1 MIESAKVET
10 GLEEKVIK
18 FSSNSDALK
27 EFVPE
32 MLVRNDY
39 RGIEY
44 TSHVQR
50 VLAVY
55 PELAQLIHIDGQPKN
70 WIRRDTIGLFYFCSA
85 GKLYRS
91 FGIDEQASELMHRR
105 EEKQENT
112 IHPTDFSPG
121 KFIQIAHF
129 FFYFEKSI
137 NVLEEMIKDGILE
150 GSKEL
155 FENRNIT
162 IPQPLRDS
170 ATYKTDI
177 LLDVYK
183 AIRND
188 ILQTINNH
196 NKKRKLITKI
206 SIYNYNLIISQYAPR
221 TMTNVVSRIKAHT
234 TDDNKRLTL
243 VELVRQVIIKN
254 TVGIKE
260 QYAIILVD
268 KNYARLEHLVDKIGK
283 TRYVKPDKKDDLEKE
298 ILTIF
303 RNRKVKNKKD
313 RKKDEEASV
322 ELLEDEININEY
334 LKEWEQEGQVQY
346 RELVQLLDMLDP
358 GARENLVAQLD
369 EKQIKVIDDE
379 DKIISDILEVY
390 SNTTTTDE
398 EEKQSFISDPIRI
411 YLTQIGKTPLLK
423 RDEEIK
429 LGRRIS
435 ILRGTIERRL
445 FLNAYFIDEVIKLY
459 QGIIEGRINA
469 HKIVAKTD
477 DEKKDE
483 DETKE
488 EQPSNGMLL
497 QSNIEKL
504 KALRLGIKQARERL
518 QKSKKPAQR
527 KTLEEEIKS
536 KSNECV
542 DLISELKPRALR
554 EYVLILR
561 DQANNIRSVW
571 KETLIELKKKYR
583 SRLADIDPEELD
595 PCIIDKRTNYI
606 TTMWVDVLDRDVAI
620 PSLKIEEKLK
630 QRSIDLDRLEISL
643 ESLARLSE
651 RIDDDFGKLE
661 KARKE
666 MGDAN
671 LRLVVSIAKK
681 YRNRGLSFLDLIQ
694 EGNGGLMKVVDKW
707 DYSRGFKFST
717 YATWWIRQAI
727 TRSIADQART
737 VRIPV
742 HIIEN
747 IGKLRKITRDL
758 DQELGRDPTQQ
769 EIAERLKI
777 TQEEVQNLMKYSK
790 HPISIDMRVG
800 DEDGEFGDFIADES
814 EDTPYE
820 GADKSII
827 KSQIDN
833 VLETL
838 TFREREIIRLRYGLR
853 DGYTYTLEEVGRIF
867 RVTRERIRQ
876 IEIKAI
882 KKLQHPSRKKKLS
895 GIIN

>member
-1 MIESAKVET
+1 MTESAKVET

-18 FSSNSDALK
+18 FSSNSDALN

-70 WIRRDTIGLFYFCSA
+70 WIKRENIGLFYFCSA

-91 FGIDEQASELMHRR
+91 FGIDEQANELMHRR
-105 EEKQENT
+105 EEKQEST

-137 NVLEEMIKDGILE
+137 NVLEEMINGGILE

-155 FENRNIT
+155 FENRNIAIPLPLKDST
-162 IPQPLRDS
+162 I
-170 ATYKTDI
+170 YKTNI

-206 SIYNYNLIISQYAPR
+206 VLHDYNSVISQYAPR
-221 TMTNVVSRIKAHT
+221 TMTNVVARIKVYAS
-234 TDDNKRLTL
+234 DDNKRRLTL
-243 VELVRQVIIKN
+243 VELVRQVITKN
-254 TVGIKE
+254 PVGIKE

-268 KNYARLEHLVDKIGK
+268 KNYAKLEHLVDKVGK
-283 TRYVKPDKKDDLEKE
+283 TRYVKPDKKEDLEKE

-303 RNRKVKNKKD
+303 RNRKVKKDKKG
-313 RKKDEEASV
+313 RKNDQDGVPV
-322 ELLEDEININEY
+322 ELLEEEININESI
-334 LKEWEQEGQVQY
+334 KEWEQEGQVQY
-346 RELVQLLDMLDP
+346 HELVQLLDLLDP
-358 GARENLVAQLD
+358 GARENLVAKLD
-369 EKQIKVIDDE
+369 ERQIKVIDDE

-429 LGRRIS
+429 LGRKIS

-445 FLNAYFIDEVIKLY
+445 FSNAYFIDEIIKLY
-459 QGIIEGRINA
+459 EGIIEGSINA

-477 DEKKDE
+477 D
-483 DETKE
+483 DETEE
-488 EQPSNGMLL
+488 EQPSKVMLL
-497 QSNIEKL
+497 QTNLERL
-504 KALRLGIKQARERL
+504 KTLRLEIKQTHERL
-518 QKSKKPAQR
+518 LKSKKSAQR
-527 KTLEEEIKS
+527 KTLEEKIKS

-542 DLISELKPRALR
+542 DVIREFKPRALR

-583 SRLADIDPEELD
+583 SRLSNINPEGLD
-595 PCIIDKRTNYI
+595 PDIIDKRTNYI

-620 PSLKIEEKLK
+620 PSGKMEQKLK
-630 QRSIDLDRLEISL
+630 QRNIDLGRIETSL

-694 EGNGGLMKVVDKW
+694 EGNSGLMKVVDKW

-742 HIIEN
+742 HMIEN
-747 IGKLRKITRDL
+747 ISKLRKITRDL

-777 TQEEVQNLMKYSK
+777 TRKEVQNLMQYSK
-790 HPISIDMRVG
+790 HPISIDMQVG

-827 KSQIDN
+827 KSQIDK

-853 DGYTYTLEEVGRIF
+853 DGYTYTLEEVGRMF
-867 RVTRERIRQ
+867 QVTRERIRQ

-882 KKLQHPSRKKKLS
+882 KKLQHPSRKRKLI
-895 GIIN
+895 GIID